1 MTLILVVIFLDSSLK
16 EKVAKENM
24 NKDYIKR
31 KSFCIVKQTINNEK
45 RQPMEWKKVFASH
58 TSDKV

>member
-1 MTLILVVIFLDSSLK
+1 MIFLDSSLK
-16 EKVAKENM
+16 AKVAKENM
-24 NKDYIKR
+24 NKDYIKL
-31 KSFCIVKQTINNEK
+31 KSFCIVKQIINNVK